1 MTVAGSSRTAAPTA
15 VVVEPREREP
25 LLAEIDRFA
34 ASLGTPGARS
44 RYARLREAVA
54 AEVPA
59 EVPEDLMAALEDLL
73 EIALGSRSVHRFHG
87 PAAEAA
93 LRALHARTP
102 RGAAVEEAARAANR
116 ALEALRGQRIERL
129 DFAPGLPGSHRL
141 TIETDRCRLTLE
153 IGRGGVS
160 ARDVSL

>member
-1 MTVAGSSRTAAPTA
+1 MAGAARTGGAADL
-15 VVVEPREREP
+15 VIEPQEREP
-25 LLAEIDRFA
+25 LLAEIDRLA
-34 ASLGTPGARS
+34 GSLRSPEARR

-54 AEVPA
+54 GESEAA
-59 EVPEDLMAALEDLL
+59 VPEGLLPALEDLL

-87 PAAEAA
+87 PGAEAA

-129 DFAPGLPGSHRL
+129 AFAPGLPGSHRL
-141 TIETDRCRLTLE
+141 SIETDRCRLTLE
-153 IGRGGVS
+153 IGRDGVA
-160 ARDVSL
+160 ARDVAL